1 MKRIRHMKAR
11 LFVVL
16 ALMLV
21 AGGQLTA
28 QLGVSLTK
36 VEQAATPGDEVI
48 IGAEQDYVVLLT
60 HPASAPVDWKG
71 AELRMAQLN
80 ETPWSVTLPE
90 VWGHTPQR
98 REAWSSLGDIV
109 HIDIDP
115 ASDMAVLSHL
125 VDGAGQIK
133 LSGKTGQQNGTWGQ
147 PWEVPALANFSGTCA
162 FAVFD
167 QHPGREGDVLVALR
181 PRMKGTPESLI
192 PTEGN
197 WKGGYDIAR
206 IPRRGGYAQVLLLDG
221 INSAANE
228 MALVPGPQGGGWL
241 STQRLGGS
249 GGLDPWWATVIPQGG
264 EAGPFLPDSTMWGH
278 TLVVRCEGFVLQG
291 LAWQVKSEGLPV
303 MRLTSDAQGRVDLGD
318 LKSDRTYTF
327 DLQGDP
333 PGDCPEAFAEW
344 RDGEGQLLRR
354 VRLAGKSWSLSLLT
368 AMPLGG
374 WRAIRDDRSRLPEDA
389 EVPVIKVEP
398 KDPDWVVFHDLGAL
412 ALSKTDRDRIRQL
425 AQRVKERPQDVIYIR
440 GHASIDG
447 DPGLNAVLADERAR
461 HVAAQLEFAG
471 LDAGQI
477 RFKGLGTAIPLVQC
491 PPGIHCPAGTLERSR
506 RTELYIEVAKGS
518 DGGTMQ

>member
-1 MKRIRHMKAR
+1 MRRFRHMNAR
-11 LFVVL
+11 LVVVL
-16 ALMLV
+16 ALMLL
-21 AGGQLTA
+21 AGDRGAA

-36 VEQAATPGDEVI
+36 VKQAATAGDEVI
-48 IGAEQDYVVLLT
+48 IGAEQDYVVLLA
-60 HPASAPVDWKG
+60 HPASAPANWKG

-80 ETPWSVTLPE
+80 DTPWSVTLPE

-98 REAWSSLGDIV
+98 KEAWSSLGDIV

-115 ASDMAVLSHL
+115 ASDMAVLSHV

-147 PWEVPALANFSGTCA
+147 PWEVPALVNFSGTCA

-167 QHPGREGDVLVALR
+167 QHPGCEGDVLVALR
-181 PRMKGTPESLI
+181 PRMKGTPESLV
-192 PTEGN
+192 PAEGN

-206 IPRRGGYAQVLLLDG
+206 IPRRGGYTEVLLLDG

-228 MALVPGPQGGGWL
+228 MALVPGPHGGGWL

-249 GGLDPWWATVIPQGG
+249 GGLDPWWAPVIPKGA
-264 EAGPFLPDSTMWGH
+264 EPGPFLPDSTMWGH
-278 TLVVRCEGFVLQG
+278 TLEVRCADRLLKG
-291 LAWQVKSEGLPV
+291 LVWKVKSEGMPV
-303 MRLTSDAQGRVDLGD
+303 MQLSSDAQGRVDLGD

-327 DLQGDP
+327 ELQGDP

-354 VRLAGKSWSLSLLT
+354 VRLAGKVWSLSLLT

-374 WRAIRDDRSRLPEDA
+374 WRGIRGDRSRLPKKGE
-389 EVPVIKVEP
+389 EIVIKAEP
-398 KDPDWVVFHDLGAL
+398 KNPDWVVFHGLGAL
-412 ALSKTDRDRIRQL
+412 TLSKRDRDHIRQL

-447 DPGLNAVLADERAR
+447 DPALNAVLADERAR

-477 RFKGLGTAIPLVQC
+477 RFQGLGTSIPLINC
-491 PPGIHCPAGTLERSR
+491 PPGIQCPTGALERSR
-506 RTELYIEVAKGS
+506 RTELHIDVAKGS

>member
-1 MKRIRHMKAR
+1 MKHVWHMKPRIVA
-11 LFVVL
+11 VL
-16 ALMLV
+16 ALVLV
-21 AGGQLTA
+21 AGERGAA
-28 QLGVSLTK
+28 QHTVSLTK
-36 VEQAATPGDEVI
+36 LELAATPGDEVI
-48 IGAEQDYVVLLT
+48 LGAEQDYVVLLT

-80 ETPWSVTLPE
+80 DTPWSVTLPE
-90 VWGHTPQR
+90 VWGHSPQR
-98 REAWSSLGDIV
+98 KEAWSSLGDIV

-115 ASDMAVLSHL
+115 AADMAVLSHL
-125 VDGAGQIK
+125 VDGAGHIK
-133 LSGKTGQQNGTWGQ
+133 LSGKTGQHNGTWGK
-147 PWEVPALANFSGTCA
+147 PWEVPALVNFSGTCA

-167 QHPGREGDVLVALR
+167 QHPGCEGDILVALR
-181 PRMKGTPESLI
+181 PRMKGTPESLM

-228 MALVPGPQGGGWL
+228 MALVPGPHGGGWL

-249 GGLDPWWATVIPQGG
+249 GGLDPWWAPVIPKGG

-278 TLVVRCEGFVLQG
+278 TLVVRCEDRLLKG
-291 LAWQVKSEGLPV
+291 LVWQVKSEDMPV
-303 MRLTSDAQGRVDLGD
+303 MRLTSDVQGRVDLGD

-327 DLQGDP
+327 ELQGNP
-333 PGDCPEAFAEW
+333 PGDCAEAFAEW

-354 VRLAGKSWSLSLLT
+354 VRLAGKVWSLSLLT

-374 WRAIRDDRSRLPEDA
+374 WRAIRNDRSRLPEEG
-389 EVPVIKVEP
+389 EVPVITVKP
-398 KDPDWVVFHDLGAL
+398 KDPDWVVFHGVGAL
-412 ALSKTDRDRIRQL
+412 TLSKRDRDHIRQL
-425 AQRVKERPQDVIYIR
+425 AQRVKRRPQDVIYIR

-447 DPGLNAVLADERAR
+447 DAQVNAVLADERAR

-477 RFKGLGTAIPLVQC
+477 RFQGLGTAIPLIQC
-491 PPGIHCPAGTLERSR
+491 PPGIECPTGSLERSR
-506 RTELYIEVAKGS
+506 RTELYIEVAEGS